1 MIHRVGENMMEW
13 SHVMLLRGGLL
24 QESGMV
30 QKPRI
35 LVNSGRA
42 EDSIRRTAMRG
53 VFGVTG
59 VASPGHAYR
68 GISHEP
74 RRAHCFSVKS
84 GYVGA
89 AQSKAPGLCGVMA
102 TAREAK

>member
-35 LVNSGRA
+35 LVNSGRD
-42 EDSIRRTAMRG
+42 ES
-53 VFGVTG
+53 
-59 VASPGHAYR
+59 SPDNMYAG
-68 GISHEP
+68 
-74 RRAHCFSVKS
+74 
-84 GYVGA
+84 
-89 AQSKAPGLCGVMA
+89 
-102 TAREAK
+102 